1 MQDIYVSLPQVGSPW
16 KTTVWISPKSNLV
29 NQRLLLGSLRGI
41 WVRVYLQQHKWPRD
55 SCIIK
60 VHPRMGTAHK
70 SWEPEAQGTAHR
82 QLNRLESLP
91 SRCLHRSE
99 SVQVDKPVSAAF
111 RLLSWFLPG
120 TWAHQR
126 ATLKSHYCSL
136 LGEREP
142 SQSGQL
148 QGLAEAL
155 LNVSL
160 AA

>member
-16 KTTVWISPKSNLV
+16 KPTVWISPKSNLV

-41 WVRVYLQQHKWPRD
+41 WVQVYLQQHKWPRD

-70 SWEPEAQGTAHR
+70 SWEPEAQGTTHW

-126 ATLKSHYCSL
+126 ATLRSHYCSL
-136 LGEREP
+136 LGERGP

-155 LNVSL
+155 LSVSL
-160 AA
+160 WA